1 MSSTL
6 VPPRL
11 LVQEDGSSDG
21 VECSIHHLPKPLLR
35 EFRHVFG
42 DEYLKRPS
50 SPHTSSEEEPTET
63 LELIAIPTNQRARED
78 LVGIGDHIEKEKDRL
93 LNVVSYEDLAPIVF
107 IHATIYC

>member
-1 MSSTL
+1 MSSTSSTL
-6 VPPRL
+6 VPPRI
-11 LVQEDGSSDG
+11 LVQEKTSSDG

-50 SPHTSSEEEPTET
+50 SSLPIVGQQSNDT

-93 LNVVSYEDLAPIVF
+93 LNVVSCDD
-107 IHATIYC
+107 